1 MSSDTLRKPD
11 IRFHC
16 TRGSGGCGARFS
28 TSDYQ
33 TTEYPEQDFHPYQHT
48 ASCPRCGEDVHPAAH
63 QLAAWK
69 SASLPMSLESR
80 AKISAAQKARDPAS
94 YAISKSNRM
103 ITGANAK
110 VLKAWPAKPG
120 VYAECEMCEFLNN
133 GCKVDFQH
141 CADKTDLY
149 VKFLMAQETG
159 NSAFIGQEMAATQ
172 AGMAAITASMIRSLA
187 QKGVTL
193 EVPVYTKTENGI
205 EVVTYTD
212 EDGKTRTITR
222 IEANP
227 LLPHLI
233 NYVSKN
239 NLTLGDMGL
248 TPKVK
253 EEQRQLQGYLDSKE
267 ADRETQLDAINAQQR
282 MVQNLLRVVGG
293 ARVIEGG
300 RVIDSATDD
309 ASDAG

>member
-1 MSSDTLRKPD
+1 MSSDILQRPE

-16 TRGSGGCGARFS
+16 TRNSGGCGARFS
-28 TSDYQ
+28 SSNYQ
-33 TTEYPEQDFHPYQHT
+33 TSGYPEQDFHPYQHT
-48 ASCPRCGEDVHPAAH
+48 ASCPRCGEDVNPAAH
-63 QLAAWK
+63 QVAAWK
-69 SASLPMSLESR
+69 AASLPLSLESR

-110 VLKAWPAKPG
+110 VLKVWPAKPG
-120 VYAECEMCEFLNN
+120 TYAECDTCEFLTN
-133 GCKVDFQH
+133 GCKTDFQH

-187 QKGVTL
+187 QKGVTM
-193 EVPVYTKTENGI
+193 EVPVYAKTENGI
-205 EVVTYTD
+205 EVATYTD
-212 EDGKTRTITR
+212 DEGKKRTITR
-222 IEANP
+222 TEANP

-239 NLTLGDMGL
+239 NLTLSDMGI

-253 EEQRQLQGYLDSKE
+253 EEQRQLQGFLDSKE
-267 ADRETQLDAINAQQR
+267 ADRETQLDAINAQQTL
-282 MVQNLLRVVGG
+282 VQNLLRVVGG

-300 RVIDSATDD
+300 RVIDVTTDD
-309 ASDAG
+309 PDVG